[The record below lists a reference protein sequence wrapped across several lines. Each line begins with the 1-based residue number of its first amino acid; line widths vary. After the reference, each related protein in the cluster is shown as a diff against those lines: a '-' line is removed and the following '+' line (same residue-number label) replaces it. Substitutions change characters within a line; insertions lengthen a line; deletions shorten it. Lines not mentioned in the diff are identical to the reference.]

1 MTQKIQSILFLYT
14 ESSLHAGT
22 GSTVSVVDLP
32 IQRERTT
39 GYPIVQSTGIKGA
52 LRSQYSGNGDVE
64 SIFGP
69 DTDKA
74 DSFAGALSVGDAR
87 IVLFPIQSLAGV
99 FAYATSAAV
108 LARLQRDLSY
118 ANIQSPF
125 IEAPPTGSALVTK
138 NSNLIAGGRVVLE
151 EFSFEPQHA
160 QFVDEWAQFLANH
173 ALPAGEEYAYWR
185 DKLHQSLIIL
195 PDDDFREFT
204 KTSTEIVTRVR
215 LEPGKKTVAT
225 GALWTQESLPS
236 DTLLY
241 SSIIINASRSGNK
254 MNAEDVFTALQRG
267 YNNRI
272 QVGGDETTG
281 SGFVAMKWL

>member
-1 MTQKIQSILFLYT
+1 MTQKIQRVLFLYT

-39 GYPIVQSTGIKGA
+39 EYPIVQSTGIKGA
-52 LRSQYSGNGDVE
+52 LRSQYSGNGDTE

-87 IVLFPIQSLAGV
+87 IVLFPLQSLAGV

-118 ANIQSPF
+118 AKIQSPA
-125 IEAPPTGSALVTK
+125 IEPPPADSAFVTGD
-138 NSNLIAGGRVVLE
+138 SNLIAGGRVVLE
-151 EFSFEPQHA
+151 EFSFEPQQA
-160 QFVDEWAQFLANH
+160 SFADEWAQFLATH

-185 DKLHQSLIIL
+185 DKLLHSLIIL

-215 LEPGKKTVAT
+215 LDPGTKTVKT

-241 SSIIINASRSGNK
+241 SSIIVNASRSSNK
-254 MNAEDVFTALQRG
+254 MSAEDVFDALQQG
-267 YNNRI
+267 YSNRI